1 MSVYTNI
8 EQTELEVFL
17 SNYSLGALL
26 SYQGINAG
34 IENTNY
40 FVTTENGEFVLTI
53 FEEVG
58 FDTLPYYLNFMAH
71 LSDHG
76 MPTAH
81 PIADLNNNYVR
92 ELKDKPAAIVRRLE
106 GKNELEP
113 NSAHCTAV
121 GHALAQI
128 HTLGE
133 SFQGV
138 LENPRGIS
146 WAEKTAE
153 RIFGHLSSD
162 EQMILEQE
170 IHFRKQALPDDL
182 PKGVIHADLFRDNVM
197 FKDQAL
203 TGIIDF
209 YYACNDSFL
218 YDLAV
223 TVNDWCSKKNGDLN
237 ISSYTELMNA
247 YQAQRPLLSN
257 EVIIWQ
263 YMLRAAAL
271 RFWLSRLQDKIFPKD
286 GEITHIKDPDVFK
299 NILLSRI
306 NWTPEITL

>member
-8 EQTELEVFL
+8 EQEELEVFL
-17 SNYSLGALL
+17 KNYSLGELV

-81 PIADLNNNYVR
+81 PIADLKNDYVR
-92 ELKDKPAAIVRRLE
+92 VLKDKPAAIVRRLE
-106 GKNELEP
+106 GKNELKP
-113 NSAHCTAV
+113 NNAHCAAV
-121 GHALAQI
+121 GHALAQM

-133 SFQGV
+133 SFTGV
-138 LENPRGIS
+138 LENPRGIA
-146 WAEKTAE
+146 WAESTGE
-153 RIFGHLSSD
+153 RVFNQLPSD
-162 EQMILEQE
+162 EQIILEQE
-170 IHFRKQALPDDL
+170 IHYRKQTIPDDL

-197 FKDQAL
+197 FKNQAL

-209 YYACNDSFL
+209 YYACNDSLL
-218 YDLAV
+218 YDLAI
-223 TVNDWCSKKNGDLN
+223 TVNDWCSNENGELN
-237 ISSYTELMNA
+237 MDCYRALINS
-247 YQAQRPLLSN
+247 YQAERSFHPH
-257 EVIIWQ
+257 EPKVWQ

-286 GEITHIKDPDVFK
+286 GEITHIKDPSTFK
-299 NILLSRI
+299 NILLARI
-306 NWTPEITL
+306 GQVPNLG